1 MKATIVFQKNWQ
13 AANLMCYF
21 VKKIDEKKSYQFYSV
36 NTSGEMI
43 PAFIKPVDESKYR
56 LDVYENVSYLVDIN
70 GTEEFGKEV
79 LYRRYKYILNKGSSR
94 SSKTVSLI
102 DVCDLYSR
110 SNKNKRVTVWRDT
123 KVDCKSTVL
132 SDMELHLKNTDRWG
146 VDFSF
151 NKTESFLSY
160 TTGTKIEI
168 LGVDDENKVMGKTQ
182 DVAWLNEPYKI
193 SKEIFNQ
200 IDQRTYDFI
209 LIDLN
214 PKMNH
219 WSDDLQKDNR
229 CIVINSTF
237 RDNPFCPEEARRKRL
252 SYQPVSRCYIVTEK
266 IMHESDAKKYDTK
279 KNKLNISS
287 KHISELIRCM
297 ENENKNSAS
306 EFNYDV
312 YALGLK
318 SEKPNRIFS
327 WQEISPTQWE
337 ELDVKIYTGCDW
349 GSVDPWGIVD
359 AKYYDG
365 ALYLKER
372 NYLSENEWRSRM
384 TPTELAQVA
393 GSDEGLVTW
402 MFKRLGVPFD
412 RDVICDNNRNTKIRA
427 LRESGWD
434 YAIPAYKKPGSILD
448 GVDVLQ
454 NLRVYFTSDSLNLK
468 YEQENYSRKV
478 VQGIILEEPEEG
490 NDHLID
496 PTRYIALY
504 LQMIGVITKI

>member
-1 MKATIVFQKNWQ
+1 MQCTIVF
-13 AANLMCYF
+13 A
-21 VKKIDEKKSYQFYSV
+21 KIWEAIHAV
-36 NTSGEMI
+36 NEDGSR
-43 PAFIKPVDESKYR
+43 K
-56 LDVYENVSYLVDIN
+56 
-70 GTEEFGKEV
+70 
-79 LYRRYKYILNKGSSR
+79 YKYIRLPGSSR
-94 SSKTVSLI
+94 SSKTYSCI
-102 DVCDLYSR
+102 DVYDLYAK
-110 SNKNKRVTVWRDT
+110 SNRNKRLTVWRDT
-123 KVDCKSTVL
+123 KTDCVKTVL
-132 SDMELHLKNTDRWG
+132 EDTKRHFKNTGRWLQG
-146 VDFSF
+146 
-151 NKTESFLSY
+151 Y
-160 TTGTKIEI
+160 TFHDTKSIFRYGTGSTFEI
-168 LGVDDENKVMGKTQ
+168 HGTDDENTVHGLNQ
-182 DVAWLNEPYKI
+182 DAAWLNEPYDITKAV
-193 SKEIFNQ
+193 FDQ
-200 IDQRTYDFI
+200 IDQRTADFI

-214 PKMNH
+214 PKEGH
-219 WSDDLQKDNR
+219 WSDDLAKDPR
-229 CIVINSTF
+229 CITIHSTF
-237 RDNPFCPEEARRKRL
+237 LDNPFCPDEQRRKIL
-252 SYQPVSRCYIVTEK
+252 SYQPVSMCSVVLSGVMTEK
-266 IMHESDAKKYDTK
+266 EANEYPVADNPLSLT
-279 KNKLNISS
+279 NKQLI
-287 KHISELIRCM
+287 ELSRCR
-297 ENENKNSAS
+297 ENEYKNSAS
-306 EFNYDV
+306 KFNWEV